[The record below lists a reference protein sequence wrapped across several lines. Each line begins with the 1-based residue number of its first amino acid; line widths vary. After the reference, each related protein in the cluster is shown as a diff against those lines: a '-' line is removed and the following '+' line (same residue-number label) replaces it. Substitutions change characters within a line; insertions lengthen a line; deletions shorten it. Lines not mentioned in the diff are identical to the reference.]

1 MLHTIWDKI
10 STTDRPIVK
19 IIFRNENTRVVAFGL
34 QKGMKLTDHQLPV
47 YTKIIMMKG
56 EIELESKIETVLLKE
71 FDEYIIDPKVIHQV
85 IANEDAMMLLILNFK

>member
-47 YTKIIMMKG
+47 
-56 EIELESKIETVLLKE
+56 
-71 FDEYIIDPKVIHQV
+71 
-85 IANEDAMMLLILNFK
+85 